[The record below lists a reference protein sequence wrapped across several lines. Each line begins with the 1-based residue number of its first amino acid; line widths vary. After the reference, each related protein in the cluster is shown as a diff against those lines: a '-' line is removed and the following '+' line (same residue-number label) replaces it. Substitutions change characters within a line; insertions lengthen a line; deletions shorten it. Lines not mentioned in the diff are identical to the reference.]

1 MNKTIITNIDPL
13 IYGRIS
19 ESYRVVMNQNHDVI
33 LSAMK
38 IASKQNLE
46 MWMIVTVQ
54 DESFS
59 THYTH
64 NYHYINKKLCGS

>member
-1 MNKTIITNIDPL
+1 
-13 IYGRIS
+13 
-19 ESYRVVMNQNHDVI
+19 
-33 LSAMK
+33 MK